1 MNHVVQGQAM
11 RRLVNAIGF
20 GDALRVC
27 RKWGGRELDFPK
39 SDAGRDFLALTLG
52 FDVATKLVREFGGQ
66 RLRIPA
72 EHSALLQARN
82 AAIWRAREVGMSNTK
97 IAHLFGLTR
106 PGVEAVLAKLK
117 DRPDLQAFAWVDELI
132 AGPSVLAVEAPP
144 VRHHAV

>member
-1 MNHVVQGQAM
+1 MSHVVQGQAM
-11 RRLVNAIGF
+11 RRLVQAIGF

-39 SDAGRDFLALTLG
+39 SDAGRDFLALSVG
-52 FDVATKLVREFGGQ
+52 FDVATKLVKEFGGQ

-106 PGVEAVLAKLK
+106 PGVEAVFIKLK
-117 DRPDLQAFAWVDELI
+117 DRPELQSNAWVDELI
-132 AGPSVLAVEAPP
+132 SGPAVLSVEAPP
-144 VRHHAV
+144 VQHHSV

>member
-1 MNHVVQGQAM
+1 MSHVVHGQTM
-11 RRLVNAIGF
+11 RRLVSAVGF

-82 AAIWRAREVGMSNTK
+82 AAIWKARQEGTSMEK
-97 IAHLFGLTR
+97 IAHMFGLTR
-106 PGVEAVLAKLK
+106 PGVGEILAKLK
-117 DRPDLQAFAWVDELI
+117 DRPDLQVSVDLGLAVTSGG
-132 AGPSVLAVEAPP
+132 AGAVPSVQ
-144 VRHHAV
+144 HHAV

>member
-11 RRLVNAIGF
+11 RRLVQAIGF

-39 SDAGRDFLALTLG
+39 SDAGRDLLALTLG
-52 FDVATKLVREFGGQ
+52 FDVATKLVKEFGGQ

-82 AAIWRAREVGMSNTK
+82 AAIWRAREVGMSNGK

-106 PGVEAVLAKLK
+106 PGVEAVLTKLK

-144 VRHHAV
+144 EQHHAV